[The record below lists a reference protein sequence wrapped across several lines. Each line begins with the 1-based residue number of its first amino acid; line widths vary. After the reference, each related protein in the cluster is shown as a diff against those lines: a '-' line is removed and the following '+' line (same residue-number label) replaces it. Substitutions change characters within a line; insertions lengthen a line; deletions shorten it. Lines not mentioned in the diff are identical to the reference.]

1 MLAFQLPNLSLPRI
15 KTNCVSTT
23 GKALELIGKNL
34 VFSVN
39 EKKDSQFW
47 YFLRENQNPG
57 DEYGF
62 IFNLKNNRKAL
73 DINRNS
79 CKNKYCKVGTWS
91 VSNQNHQLWKI
102 DGNDLI
108 SKWNNAKFVVDKIP
122 GPSVYTGQEQTD
134 GGQILIDVTSAPI
147 SNPLAFEGMY
157 NKK

>member
-1 MLAFQLPNLSLPRI
+1 MERI
-15 KTNCVSTT
+15 ENK
-23 GKALELIGKNL
+23 I

-47 YFLRENQNPG
+47 YFLWENPG

-79 CKNKYCKVGTWS
+79 CKNKYCKVGTWG
-91 VSNQNHQLWKI
+91 VSNENHQLWKR

-108 SKWNNAKFVVDKIP
+108 SKWNNAKFAVNEIL

-134 GGQILIDVTSAPI
+134 GRKISIELTTHPI
-147 SNPLAFEGMY
+147 FNPTIEGMY
-157 NKK
+157 NKN